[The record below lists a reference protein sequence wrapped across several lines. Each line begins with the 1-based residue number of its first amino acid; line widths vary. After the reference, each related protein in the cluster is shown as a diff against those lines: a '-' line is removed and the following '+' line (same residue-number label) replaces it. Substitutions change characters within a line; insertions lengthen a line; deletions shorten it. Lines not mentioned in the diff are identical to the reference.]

1 MGEGDKKR
9 RGRGR
14 RRRIQAKIKLR
25 YGCLTLVWNL
35 DFWYGNYSEY
45 GFCMDHMDFVWDSR
59 KVYEF
64 QI

>member
-1 MGEGDKKR
+1 MGGEKKR
-9 RGRGR
+9 KRKR
-14 RRRIQAKIKLR
+14 RRREEKRKAKPKR
-25 YGCLTLVWNL
+25 YGN
-35 DFWYGNYSEY
+35 FFEY